1 MVTKPLPLVTVND
14 GTKIPFLAYGTGT
27 ALFKRSN
34 FDKFDTTTVSY
45 IKTALSLGYTHLDG
59 AELYNT
65 EPEIGAAIK
74 ESGIPREKLYIT
86 TKVISNIDNI
96 PAALDASLKKL
107 GVDHVDLYLIHSPF
121 FTEDKRRLQK
131 AWKDMEAAQRSGKAK
146 SIGVSNFLVEH
157 LEAVLEIAE
166 IVPAINQLEYHPY
179 LQREKVAS
187 FAKSKGI
194 TIAAFGPLSPI
205 RKAKGG
211 PLDPVLER
219 LAKKYGVS
227 EEAVALRWTIQTG
240 AVAVT
245 TSRKRERLQGYLG
258 VLDFELSKGEVEEI
272 TRVGKTK
279 HFRANSWKHDYGD
292 SREEEMR
299 GQKEVLLLNKRRR
312 GEVLF
317 RLEAG

>member
-1 MVTKPLPLVTVND
+1 MATKPLPLATLND
-14 GTKIPFLAYGTGT
+14 GTKIPLLAYGTGT

-74 ESGIPREKLYIT
+74 ESCIPPEKLYIT
-86 TKVISNIDNI
+86 TKIINNIDNI

-121 FTEDKRRLQK
+121 FTEDEKRLQK
-131 AWKDMEAAQRSGKAK
+131 AWKDMEAVQRSGKTK

-179 LQREKVAS
+179 LQREKVVS

-211 PLDPVLER
+211 PLDPVLEK

-227 EEAVALRWTIQTG
+227 EEAVVLRWTIQTG

-272 TRVGKTK
+272 TMVGKTK
-279 HFRANSWKHDYGD
+279 HFRVNNWKHDYGD
-292 SREEEMR
+292 SRE
-299 GQKEVLLLNKRRR
+299 
-312 GEVLF
+312 
-317 RLEAG
+317 

>member
-1 MVTKPLPLVTVND
+1 MATKPLPLATLND
-14 GTKIPFLAYGTGT
+14 GTKIPLLAYGTGT
-27 ALFKRSN
+27 ALFKKSN
-34 FDKFDTTTVSY
+34 FDKLDTTTVSY
-45 IKTALSLGYTHLDG
+45 IETALSLGYTHFDG

-74 ESGIPREKLYIT
+74 ETGIPREELYIT
-86 TKVISNIDNI
+86 TKVINNIDNI

-121 FTEDKRRLQK
+121 FTEDKKRLQK
-131 AWKDMEAAQRSGKAK
+131 AWKDMEAVQRSGKAK

-157 LEAVLEIAE
+157 LETVLEIAE

-179 LQREKVAS
+179 LQREKVVY

-211 PLDPVLER
+211 PLDPVLEK
-219 LAKKYGVS
+219 LAKKYGVT

-245 TSRKRERLQGYLG
+245 TSGKRERLQGYLG
-258 VLDFELSKGEVEEI
+258 VLDFELSEGEVEEI

-279 HFRANSWKHDYGD
+279 HFRGNNWKHDYGD
-292 SREEEMR
+292 SRE
-299 GQKEVLLLNKRRR
+299 
-312 GEVLF
+312 
-317 RLEAG
+317 

>member
-1 MVTKPLPLVTVND
+1 MTTKPLPLATLND
-14 GTKIPFLAYGTGT
+14 GTKIPLLAYGTGT
-27 ALFKRSN
+27 ALFKPAH
-34 FDKFDTTTVSY
+34 FDKFDTTTISY

-107 GVDHVDLYLIHSPF
+107 GVDHVDLYLVHSPF
-121 FTEDKRRLQK
+121 FTDDKKRLQK
-131 AWKDMEAAQRSGKAK
+131 AWKDMEAVQRSGKAK

-245 TSRKRERLQGYLG
+245 TSRKKERLQGYLG
-258 VLDFELSKGEVEEI
+258 VLDFELSEGEVEEM
-272 TRVGKTK
+272 TMVGKTK
-279 HFRANSWKHDYGD
+279 HFRANNWKHDYGD
-292 SREEEMR
+292 SRE
-299 GQKEVLLLNKRRR
+299 
-312 GEVLF
+312 
-317 RLEAG
+317 

>member
-1 MVTKPLPLVTVND
+1 MTTKPLPLATLND
-14 GTKIPFLAYGTGT
+14 GTKIPLLAYGTGT

-86 TKVISNIDNI
+86 TKVINNIDNI
-96 PAALDASLKKL
+96 SAALDASLKKL

-179 LQREKVAS
+179 LQREKVVS

-194 TIAAFGPLSPI
+194 TIAAVGPLSPI
-205 RKAKGG
+205 RKAKSG
-211 PLDPVLER
+211 PLDPLLER
-219 LAKKYGVS
+219 LARKYGVS

-245 TSRKRERLQGYLG
+245 TSGKKERLEGYLG
-258 VLDFELSKGEVEEI
+258 ILDFELSEGEVEEM
-272 TRVGKTK
+272 TMVGKTK
-279 HFRANSWKHDYGD
+279 HFRANNWKHDYGD
-292 SREEEMR
+292 SRE
-299 GQKEVLLLNKRRR
+299 
-312 GEVLF
+312 
-317 RLEAG
+317 